1 MRLTSA
7 AKIQLLANKTVIGT
21 LRELRK
27 IWFETQNTIQKKGHL
42 RAENEETNL
51 EFEGVD
57 VKIDYKN
64 FPSILGNLSIFTSI
78 ISIID

>member
-27 IWFETQNTIQKKGHL
+27 ILFETQNTIRKKGHL
-42 RAENEETNL
+42 RAENEEKNL
-51 EFEGVD
+51 EFE
-57 VKIDYKN
+57 
-64 FPSILGNLSIFTSI
+64 FILGNLNIFTSI
-78 ISIID
+78 ILIID